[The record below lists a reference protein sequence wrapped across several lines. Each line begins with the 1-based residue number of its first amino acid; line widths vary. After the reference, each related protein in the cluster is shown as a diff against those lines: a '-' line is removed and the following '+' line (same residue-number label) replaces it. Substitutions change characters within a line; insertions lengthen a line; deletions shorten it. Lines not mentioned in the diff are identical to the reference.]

1 MLGVLYPSS
10 QACRIARF
18 LALEPDVLSHRC
30 DSLHC
35 EVDQVLK
42 FLGQSRKATLFRKLK
57 ETRDEAIVPLQ
68 QLRCCSAEDFIL
80 GGKEG
85 ESTTEQNAMLPVEQQ
100 SSASM
105 I

>member
-1 MLGVLYPSS
+1 MLLLS
-10 QACRIARF
+10 Q
-18 LALEPDVLSHRC
+18 
-30 DSLHC
+30 DSFWSFMASELQL
-35 EVDQVLK
+35 DQVLK